1 MYGVKQPP
9 FHGQFCAVSSI
20 PTQRYQNCR
29 AALGNHPG
37 RKAGTGLELVSLG
50 TVKSRGTVPR
60 PSGVAFAPTAK
71 PPAQGRGLS
80 SEILPSAIQKIL
92 NTVYNVKEADNS
104 NQQKKGRQ
112 HINHVQIQ
120 IAAIQD
126 ATSHQ
131 ENDLQTQQH
140 SKHYWDKHSSN
151 NPETSAELPGAQS
164 W

>member
-29 AALGNHPG
+29 AALENHLG

-71 PPAQGRGLS
+71 PPAQGRGAFIGDPTVCD
-80 SEILPSAIQKIL
+80 SENPQYGIQR
-92 NTVYNVKEADNS
+92 
-104 NQQKKGRQ
+104 KGSRQ
-112 HINHVQIQ
+112 
-120 IAAIQD
+120 
-126 ATSHQ
+126 
-131 ENDLQTQQH
+131 
-140 SKHYWDKHSSN
+140 
-151 NPETSAELPGAQS
+151 
-164 W
+164 

>member
-1 MYGVKQPP
+1 MQGTSP
-9 FHGQFCAVSSI
+9 AISSVSY
-20 PTQRYQNCR
+20 THLDVYKRQ
-29 AALGNHPG
+29 
-37 RKAGTGLELVSLG
+37 
-50 TVKSRGTVPR
+50 
-60 PSGVAFAPTAK
+60 
-71 PPAQGRGLS
+71 
-80 SEILPSAIQKIL
+80 
-92 NTVYNVKEADNS
+92 TVYNVKEADNS